1 MGKAGAWAKCMSAV
15 MHGSTGYRAGMAQ
28 WGRPARE
35 RSAFVCG
42 TRDGERPHAC
52 AWRVRRGPH
61 VIDSAVWARFV
72 LF

>member
-35 RSAFVCG
+35 RSACARRVQSVYGACCELGRAGTVCKV
-42 TRDGERPHAC
+42 GEFA
-52 AWRVRRGPH
+52 
-61 VIDSAVWARFV
+61 I
-72 LF
+72 